1 MGLELRLLFLQ
12 DKRPQPVFPKCV
24 LVRVCA
30 QVCAG
35 VHLRVFYFT
44 ERVLRCDSAP
54 ALTELGPTIVTC
66 APW

>member
-1 MGLELRLLFLQ
+1 MGLELRQLFLQ

-24 LVRVCA
+24 LVSVC
-30 QVCAG
+30 VCAG
-35 VHLRVFYFT
+35 VRLRVFYFM

>member
-1 MGLELRLLFLQ
+1 MGLELRQLFLQ
-12 DKRPQPVFPKCV
+12 DKCPQPVFPKCV
-24 LVRVCA
+24 LVSVC
-30 QVCAG
+30 VCAG
-35 VHLRVFYFT
+35 VHLCVLYCM